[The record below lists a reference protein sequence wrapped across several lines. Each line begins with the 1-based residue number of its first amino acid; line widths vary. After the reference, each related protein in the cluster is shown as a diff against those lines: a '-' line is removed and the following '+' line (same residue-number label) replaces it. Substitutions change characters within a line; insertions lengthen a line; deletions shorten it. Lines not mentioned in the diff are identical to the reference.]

1 MGYIIPART
10 EALGQVDV
18 EEQRAKSIPFSL
30 ISSYLNMSLDFTTSN
45 QGHSAQFHGY
55 LSEPERGRGNYWL
68 RVMEQGF
75 DLSPRTGGNYS
86 GLYSDKLKIE
96 VNQQ

>member
-1 MGYIIPART
+1 
-10 EALGQVDV
+10 
-18 EEQRAKSIPFSL
+18 
-30 ISSYLNMSLDFTTSN
+30 MSAGFTNSN

-68 RVMEQGF
+68 RVMEDGMLLF
-75 DLSPRTGGNYS
+75 PTVEGNYS